1 MSDEIKQLEEEKQRL
16 IKEIEEMD
24 KTNTEEKNKRF
35 TRIVELQGVIKY
47 LKEKENKKEGK

>member
-1 MSDEIKQLEEEKQRL
+1 MPDEIKQLEEEKQKL

-24 KTNTEEKNKRF
+24 KVNTEEKNKRF

-47 LKEKENKKEGK
+47 LKEKEKEGK